1 MRKGRADP
9 RDSEAAPTLTTS
21 DTAEL
26 ASTRNRGDADC
37 ADTSGIRLTGSQT
50 TFLKSPCCLR
60 QALWSCPAH
69 HHAPLYT

>member
-9 RDSEAAPTLTTS
+9 RASETAPTLTTS

-37 ADTSGIRLTGSQT
+37 ADTSESD
-50 TFLKSPCCLR
+50 
-60 QALWSCPAH
+60 
-69 HHAPLYT
+69 

>member
-9 RDSEAAPTLTTS
+9 RASETAPTLETQRPRRPQRLRDRTDPRASEAAPTLTTS

-37 ADTSGIRLTGSQT
+37 ADTSESD
-50 TFLKSPCCLR
+50 
-60 QALWSCPAH
+60 
-69 HHAPLYT
+69 